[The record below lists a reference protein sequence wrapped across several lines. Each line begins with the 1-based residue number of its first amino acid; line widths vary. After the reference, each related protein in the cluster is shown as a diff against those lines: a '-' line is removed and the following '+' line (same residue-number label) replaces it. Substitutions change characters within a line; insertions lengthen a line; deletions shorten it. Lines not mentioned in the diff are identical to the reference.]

1 VTDAEIKAATK
12 EELGREYSKRLRK
25 LQNELIEYKDTL
37 PSGRALKPHQEAVFN
52 FIMNPSVAVEFE
64 INGYTIVLFKGN
76 DGIGFRHI
84 LLRHFCSGCDGE
96 ITARD
101 ILNIGNVI
109 NNDVEV
115 PGKKGRINFIQNKNG
130 LKYTVVLK
138 VKEDG
143 KLIFNFFS
151 S

>member
-1 VTDAEIKAATK
+1 M
-12 EELGREYSKRLRK
+12 ELYSLRLQK
-25 LQNELIEYKDTL
+25 LQKEFKKIKSKL
-37 PSGRALKPHQEAVFN
+37 PSNRTLKPHQEAVYN
-52 FIMNPSVAVEFE
+52 FAMNPTRSVEFE
-64 INGYTIVLFKGN
+64 INDYTIVLFKGN

-84 LLRHFCSGCDGE
+84 LLRHYCCGCDGE

-109 NNDVEV
+109 ANDIEL
-115 PGKKGRINFIQNKNG
+115 PGKKGRLNFIQNKNNK
-130 LKYTVVLK
+130 KYTVVLK
-138 VKEDG
+138 KKSEN